1 MKLKNIV
8 LNLLRRFNKK
18 LSHRFAKR
26 KIASKQKSLET
37 MTSTQKRAIDVVFE
51 LLKDEEND
59 LLIAPLSNKYYLKN
73 DKINMLV
80 TLISSSNSGGFVNII
95 NGKFHY
101 DIWLDSF
108 AFQYMLD
115 RFMKVIDRRRNKMEG
130 EIRAKVDESLETIYQ
145 NLKDEH
151 EIKIEKPNKTKNSK
165 TKKDVNNESTSSKT
179 SDTNK

>member
-1 MKLKNIV
+1 MKLTNWISKIINKLLKKWARRYGVREIEKRNR
-8 LNLLRRFNKK
+8 NLT
-18 LSHRFAKR
+18 
-26 KIASKQKSLET
+26 KI
-37 MTSTQKRAIDVVFE
+37 TSTQKRAIDVVFE

-80 TLISSSNSGGFVNII
+80 TLIASQENGGFVNII

-108 AFQYMLD
+108 SFTYMLD
-115 RFMKVIDRRRNKMEG
+115 RFKRVLDRRRNKMES

-145 NLKDEH
+145 HLKAEH
-151 EIKIEKPNKTKNSK
+151 EIKIEKPIKNTKI
-165 TKKDVNNESTSSKT
+165 KKDASNTTQAKT
-179 SDTNK
+179 SNTDSK